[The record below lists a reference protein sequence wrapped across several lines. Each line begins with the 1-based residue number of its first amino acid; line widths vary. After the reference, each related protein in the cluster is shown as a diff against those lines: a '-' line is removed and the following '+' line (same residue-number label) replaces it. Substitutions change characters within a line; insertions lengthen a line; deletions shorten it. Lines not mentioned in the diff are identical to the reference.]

1 MKPNTFNKWVK
12 TNDPYYVWRLLMR
25 LMQIR
30 WVFTPR
36 RGLGLRFRE
45 FAKYGEWCK
54 FAASVGHQ
62 KLNGFQLQGR
72 GLCPLTPDEGL
83 CQWTLLG
90 APPPDPFLRS
100 RSHALFTRNAY
111 PPHIFWPGDA
121 PDYAYVSMWQ
131 LKVNTYYPII
141 SVSFYLKS

>member
-45 FAKYGEWCK
+45 FAKYGE
-54 FAASVGHQ
+54 
-62 KLNGFQLQGR
+62 
-72 GLCPLTPDEGL
+72 
-83 CQWTLLG
+83 
-90 APPPDPFLRS
+90 
-100 RSHALFTRNAY
+100 
-111 PPHIFWPGDA
+111 
-121 PDYAYVSMWQ
+121 
-131 LKVNTYYPII
+131 
-141 SVSFYLKS
+141 